1 MTTTLEAL
9 QDKAEQAVDYLTDKG
24 LSEYQARDLINDLRN
39 LIAADQGS
47 DFPRLCPE
55 SLDTL
60 NTVIDYA
67 VARLA

>member
-1 MTTTLEAL
+1 MTDIHTELLA
-9 QDKAEQAVDYLTDKG
+9 KASKAVPYLVSKG
-24 LSEYQARDLINDLRN
+24 LSEYQARDLINDMQN